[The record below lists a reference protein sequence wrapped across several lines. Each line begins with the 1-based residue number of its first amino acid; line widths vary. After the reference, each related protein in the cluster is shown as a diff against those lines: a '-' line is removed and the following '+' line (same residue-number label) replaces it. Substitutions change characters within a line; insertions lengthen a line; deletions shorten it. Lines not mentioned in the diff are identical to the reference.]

1 MRFGIRPLIRLK
13 RVFRLTNHFLKKIM
27 VSVKTRQKKYIG
39 VGNSGSYFS
48 GAR

>member
-1 MRFGIRPLIRLK
+1 MRFGIRPPIRLK
-13 RVFRLTNHFLKKIM
+13 RVFRLTNHFLKKNM
-27 VSVKTRQKKYIG
+27 VSVKTRQKKHTG